1 MNIAPGILEHYAEL
15 SDSQRAAVGH
25 TDGPLLVIAG
35 PGAGKTHS
43 IVLRALNLLLIGKA
57 EPKEVVLCTF
67 TEEAAFEMR
76 DRLAGAARKVGYKG
90 DLSELTIATI
100 HGFCNRLLTEHR
112 HRTALGP
119 GYETLDDLTQ
129 LLFIFE
135 HLDAIV
141 GELEEGKYLRRWAT
155 RWTAIEGARSYFNK
169 ITEELVD
176 PAALA
181 ASDDAFLAT

>member
-1 MNIAPGILEHYAEL
+1 MKIASTILKHHPEL
-15 SDSQRAAVGH
+15 TDSQRAVVGH

-43 IVLRALNLLLIGKA
+43 IVLRALNLLLLEKA
-57 EPKEVVLCTF
+57 APKEVVLCTF
-67 TEEAAFEMR
+67 TEKAAFEMR
-76 DRLAGAARKVGYKG
+76 DRLAAAARQVGCKD

-112 HRTALGP
+112 HRTPLGH

-135 HLDAIV
+135 HFDAII
-141 GELEEGKYLRRWAT
+141 GEAQKGKYLHRWTT
-155 RWTAIEGARSYFNK
+155 RWTAIESARNYFNK
-169 ITEELVD
+169 ITEELVY
-176 PAALA
+176 PALLA
-181 ASDDAFLAT
+181 AVDRKGRWV